1 MVCSTKCSPQKERVD
16 KCMNQSRAG
25 KCRKQNLQE
34 KAWRKSMNS
43 LFKVRFC
50 KGARRAP
57 QIHGSGTLKQK
68 NLSLN
73 CSTAML
79 SSAPM
84 TQDMA
89 NTEKDTAEAKSDHY
103 HNLLSWES
111 GCEGQEL
118 LKSCASSNTCRWYVH
133 TQEKKKRLC
142 WNFPGNCTKQNC
154 NKCKTTAGYTKDCAI
169 LNHSY
174 HVHLSGTI
182 FKIGNCLTDWKH
194 CLCTY
199 NRIGRPNPVLFVL

>member
-1 MVCSTKCSPQKERVD
+1 MVCSSKCSPQKERVD

-89 NTEKDTAEAKSDHY
+89 NTEKDTAEAKSDLHY

-133 TQEKKKRLC
+133 TQEKKKDCVEIFL
-142 WNFPGNCTKQNC
+142 GTVQNRTATSARQLLVIQ
-154 NKCKTTAGYTKDCAI
+154 KIVPSSTTLIMFIY
-169 LNHSY
+169 
-174 HVHLSGTI
+174 
-182 FKIGNCLTDWKH
+182 
-194 CLCTY
+194 
-199 NRIGRPNPVLFVL
+199 PVQYSR